1 MFNRI
6 KSSIKYF
13 KGIRK
18 GTNVPML
25 YINIDLTK
33 DNTDN
38 NCMANFH
45 PNIINQLSRND
56 KLYVEKHLG
65 LAIDKIRDNVD
76 FNK

>member
-1 MFNRI
+1 MFDRI
-6 KSSIKYF
+6 KNSVKNF

-18 GTNVPML
+18 GTSIPIL

-33 DNTDN
+33 ANTDK
-38 NCMANFH
+38 NCIASLH

-65 LAIDKIRDNVD
+65 LIIDKIRNNVD

>member
-18 GTNVPML
+18 GTSIPML
-25 YINIDLTK
+25 YIHIDLTK
-33 DNTDN
+33 DNTDK
-38 NCMANFH
+38 NCEVNFH

-65 LAIDKIRDNVD
+65 LIIDRIRDNVD